1 MGERRINRDTN
12 RFLSDGATGGAK
24 CCRGLAHRVALV
36 QRQQSPSV
44 GVTCCFQAHTSLM
57 KTSDATPGLQR
68 DRGVLLTGVLQ
79 MIHIPPDEEEEPS
92 LTASFW

>member
-1 MGERRINRDTN
+1 
-12 RFLSDGATGGAK
+12 
-24 CCRGLAHRVALV
+24 
-36 QRQQSPSV
+36 
-44 GVTCCFQAHTSLM
+44 M